1 MTLTLPRFVGKMV
14 RLPIVDRLIPIIAD
28 DYVVMADPD
37 SDDTKA
43 RFASGFLKVTPAHDP
58 NDWDIG
64 LRHDLPVINVMAPD
78 ATISSN
84 YGWEDI
90 SDESQKFLGL
100 SRDEARSAIVDWFRE
115 NNLLADIRPYAHS
128 VGHSYRS
135 HVPIE
140 PWLSSQ
146 WYVAVTDDKLLGSAL
161 RAQDSD
167 QSPALPED
175 VEDRSDQNGDGG
187 LTFSRS
193 VCQYLLCLA

>member
-1 MTLTLPRFVGKMV
+1 MTALADDEVEMEDVEGSMWYLKYPLEDESAYVTVATTRPETMLGDTAVAVNPNDPNASALVGKMV

-90 SDESQKFLGL
+90 SDESQKFIGL

-115 NNLLADIRPYAHS
+115 KQFTCRY
-128 VGHSYRS
+128 
-135 HVPIE
+135 
-140 PWLSSQ
+140 
-146 WYVAVTDDKLLGSAL
+146 
-161 RAQDSD
+161 
-167 QSPALPED
+167 
-175 VEDRSDQNGDGG
+175 
-187 LTFSRS
+187 
-193 VCQYLLCLA
+193 

>member
-1 MTLTLPRFVGKMV
+1 MRPAQQSLTGLGK
-14 RLPIVDRLIPIIAD
+14 
-28 DYVVMADPD
+28 
-37 SDDTKA
+37 
-43 RFASGFLKVTPAHDP
+43 
-58 NDWDIG
+58 
-64 LRHDLPVINVMAPD
+64 
-78 ATISSN
+78 
-84 YGWEDI
+84 
-90 SDESQKFLGL
+90 
-100 SRDEARSAIVDWFRE
+100 

-146 WYVAVTDDKLLGSAL
+146 WYVAVTDDKLRGSAL
-161 RAQDSD
+161 RAQDTD

-187 LTFSRS
+187 LTFFPRS